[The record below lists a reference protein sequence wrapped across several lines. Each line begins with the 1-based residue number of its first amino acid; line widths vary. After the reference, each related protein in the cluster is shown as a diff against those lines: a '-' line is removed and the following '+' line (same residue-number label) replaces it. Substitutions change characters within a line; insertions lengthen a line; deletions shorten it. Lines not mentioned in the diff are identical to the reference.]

1 MKKIGLIILAYCAVV
16 TVKAQ
21 PVIKPQQYQ
30 ILIER
35 TVMHNSSYQ
44 CFRWSAAS
52 SGQLGG
58 NCFSTGNPNGITGY
72 CFEQDP
78 TCDYAGPSKG
88 WDKLTFKLYKGA
100 NLASTGIADINISAD
115 IPKGTT
121 KTYHDTL
128 NLYQSQ
134 FDITRIKLELLQSE
148 VQLPYE
154 RTSGDPFDIVPI
166 QRLQDSASIM
176 PQGEFFEQTL
186 LLQSIGLSRRYSTLT
201 KVRVIPNLNSSLI
214 LPSHD
219 KIKMLATNVGGTAVW
234 EYQDIF
240 SQTWHAVPAGH
251 TLGSDQ
257 STLEIS
263 GFDLFGNGYTDRLN
277 TRVSFRVKKSGTSTY
292 SSEVHYTLLLSSPH
306 ITAVSPD
313 DLNCYERHEGSMK
326 INFDR
331 ALLDGE
337 RLNIMLYDTLNR
349 VNYSAFNIEQLAA
362 DNSYTWKNELR
373 AGRYMVS
380 LLGKYATGIP
390 YTITTD
396 NRIDTVRNYIAL
408 NSVNF
413 EDGFNTPETDD
424 FNAFADFGA
433 YSEATY
439 TGDIRHLGYK
449 ELNQPGNIRFA
460 VRVDQDVLCK
470 GTPSGKVTLAASG
483 GKSHFKYSIRHE
495 NEAYSPWIS
504 FDNNNRGFVSFYS
517 SLPSHVPFSA
527 DTCVQQVITNLK
539 AGTYTIRVRDTV
551 DCYVKDKNGEEL
563 TFTFKITE
571 PEKGLTVDAFE
582 LSPITAAG
590 ASNGKIRLQVSGG
603 SPFPTSGQE
612 IVYPLP
618 YQLEWRDSTTNQ
630 LITTHTTTFVNN
642 KFESIL
648 DNLPHGTY
656 IFRAFDR
663 SYNASDPNNAGCVLE
678 LIIPVKE
685 PLPLVV
691 TINQRRPVSCYGDS
705 NGELVAVP
713 SGGIPRDSVG
723 YLFKWFRQNGEIA
736 EELLT
741 ADSLIEK
748 LAAGTYRVEITDKY
762 NNTKLSDPFVLT
774 QPSTLQLQLSSMPAS
789 CYSSF
794 DGTLNAVVTGGTP
807 FADPN
812 KAYLYEWS
820 NGAIT
825 AMADSVAGGNYLLV
839 VMDSMAC
846 VAKDTIS
853 VTSPVR
859 VIATPTIDQITCHDK
874 NDGVIAVTVAGGVA
888 PYTYEWNTGAT
899 TATISNLDSGRY
911 WYAVRDANGCFDT
924 DTIVL
929 DQPDT
934 LLLSLGA
941 DRLKCIGQTIRLDA
955 TVSAAQALN
964 YSWTGP
970 LGIFATTP
978 KVSITNPGTYHVAV
992 SNNRGCMLRDTIEV
1006 TTIDSVIN
1014 TDYVVST
1021 QAYVNESVHL
1031 INISRPQTDSVKWIV
1046 PSLGNTIRVLQQNN
1060 SKCELIFAD
1069 TGRYEVTMRAY
1080 FSSGCI
1086 EDSTK
1091 AIHVIRR
1098 DGNVLGGQSN
1108 AFLKAY
1114 AVIYPNPNNGTF
1126 KVDLEFSEITSARL
1140 RLINTLNNVMIDDRQ
1155 IQGAKDYLVDYNIGT
1170 GLVSGTYILVIDAAK
1185 GSFVYKVVI
1194 VQ

>member
-1 MKKIGLIILAYCAVV
+1 MKKIGLIILACCAVAA
-16 TVKAQ
+16 TKAQ

-30 ILIER
+30 ILIET
-35 TVMHNSSYQ
+35 TVMHHNNQNCYQYARAGTVPNQCLYTIQTPFGDFCYFQDTTCSYNYVLVQEGPNSEADIKEMDELKLSI
-44 CFRWSAAS
+44 
-52 SGQLGG
+52 LKGG
-58 NCFSTGNPNGITGY
+58 N
-72 CFEQDP
+72 
-78 TCDYAGPSKG
+78 
-88 WDKLTFKLYKGA
+88 
-100 NLASTGIADINISAD
+100 IAYTLNKNIGLD
-115 IPKGTT
+115 VPRGTT
-121 KTYHDTL
+121 RKYYDTV

-134 FDITRIKLELLQSE
+134 FDITSIAAELKQAVVLHPME
-148 VQLPYE
+148 
-154 RTSGDPFDIVPI
+154 
-166 QRLQDSASIM
+166 M
-176 PQGEFFEQTL
+176 PQGSYLFYPMQKSQGGYSITPTGEFYNN
-186 LLQSIGLSRRYSTLT
+186 SIHLSSMYIGRQFTTSTN
-201 KVRVIPNLNSSLI
+201 VRVIPNLNSSLI

-219 KIKMLATNVGGTAVW
+219 RIKMQASNLSGTATW

-240 SQTWHAVPAGH
+240 SETWHAIP
-251 TLGSDQ
+251 SDR
-257 STLEIS
+257 SSGPNKSILDVS
-263 GFDLFGNGYTDRLN
+263 GFDLFGNNYVDRLN
-277 TRVSFRVKKSGTSTY
+277 TRVSFRVNAGGTY
-292 SSEVHYTLLLSSPH
+292 SSQIHYTLLLSSPH
-306 ITAVSPD
+306 INSVIPV

-331 ALLDGE
+331 ALLNGE
-337 RLNIMLYDTLNR
+337 RLNIMLYDTAHR
-349 VNYSAFNIEQLAA
+349 VNYSAFNIEQLAP
-362 DNSYTWKNELR
+362 DNSYTWKSELR
-373 AGRYMVS
+373 AGSYMVS

-413 EDGFNTPETDD
+413 EDGFNTPEIDD

-439 TGDIRHLGYK
+439 TGDIKHLAFQH
-449 ELNQPGNIRFA
+449 LFQPDSIHFVANFNA
-460 VRVDQDVLCK
+460 NVLCK
-470 GTPSGKVTLAASG
+470 GTASG
-483 GKSHFKYSIRHE
+483 RITLSAGGGKGNYKYRLFHE
-495 NEAYSPWIS
+495 DTLYRNWTAFSSPTALTQI
-504 FDNNNRGFVSFYS
+504 VSG
-517 SLPSHVPFSA
+517 
-527 DTCVQQVITNLK
+527 LK
-539 AGTYTIRVRDTV
+539 AGTYKINVRDAV
-551 DCYVKDKNGEEL
+551 DCYMKNKNGEEKTV
-563 TFTFKITE
+563 TFLITE
-571 PEKGLTVDAFE
+571 PEKELTVDVFE
-582 LSPITAAG
+582 LSPITASG
-590 ASNGKIRLQVSGG
+590 ATNGKIRLQISGG

-612 IVYPLP
+612 IIYPLP
-618 YQLEWRDSTTNQ
+618 YNFEWRDSTTNQ
-630 LITTHTTTFVNN
+630 LITTHTTSFVNN

-663 SYNASDPNNAGCVLE
+663 SYNANDPYNAGCVLE

-685 PLPLVV
+685 PQPLVV
-691 TINQRRPVSCYGDS
+691 TIEKRRPISCNGAS
-705 NGELVAVP
+705 NGELAAIP
-713 SGGIPRDSVG
+713 SGGIPRDEVR
-723 YLFKWFRQNGEIA
+723 YLFKWYRQTGEGN
-736 EELLT
+736 ELLAT
-741 ADSLIEK
+741 TDSLIDS
-748 LAAGTYRVEITDKY
+748 LSAGIYLVEITDKY
-762 NNTKLSDPFVLT
+762 NNTKLSNPFVLT
-774 QPSTLQLQLSSMPAS
+774 QPDIIQLELSSTPAS

-794 DGTLNAVVTGGTP
+794 DGTMSVVVTGGTP

-812 KAYLYEWS
+812 NAYLYEWS
-820 NGAIT
+820 NGDRA
-825 AMADSVAGGNYLLV
+825 ALADTVAGGNYMV
-839 VMDSMAC
+839 IVMDSMAC
-846 VAKDTIS
+846 IAKDTIS
-853 VTSPVR
+853 ITSPVR
-859 VIATPTIDQITCHDK
+859 VIATHTIEPITCHDK
-874 NDGVIAVTVAGGVA
+874 NDGEIAVSVSGGVA

-911 WYAVRDANGCFDT
+911 WYTVKDANGCFDT

-934 LLLSLGA
+934 LLLNLGA
-941 DRLKCIGQTIRLDA
+941 DRVKCIDQKIRLDA
-955 TVSAAQALN
+955 TVSTTQTLN

-978 KVSITNPGTYHVAV
+978 KVAITNPGTYHVAV
-992 SNNRGCMLRDTIEV
+992 SNSRGCVLRDTIEV

-1031 INISRPQTDSVKWIV
+1031 INISKPKTDSVKWIV

-1091 AIHVIRR
+1091 AIHVLRR
-1098 DGNVLGGQSN
+1098 DGNILGGQSN
-1108 AFLKAY
+1108 AFLKVY

-1155 IQGAKDYLVDYNIGT
+1155 IVGAKDYLLDYNLGS
-1170 GLVSGTYILVIDAAK
+1170 GQVSGTYILVIDTAK